1 MMRAATERKIQLI
14 RFFETLIVQ
23 ELGRTSFNFKKE
35 GIYGVREGALRR
47 KYMLTYIFFVRP
59 LLEHGVYE
67 KVPYEKYML
76 TYIFFVRP
84 LLEHGVYE
92 KVPYEKYMLTYI
104 FFVRPLLEHGVYEKV
119 PCAHACARLSRLSF
133 RALLTSG

>member
-1 MMRAATERKIQLI
+1 MWVGYNPTIKLLLHVHL
-14 RFFETLIVQ
+14 TC
-23 ELGRTSFNFKKE
+23 N
-35 GIYGVREGALRR
+35 YGVREGALRR

-92 KVPYEKYMLTYI
+92 KVP
-104 FFVRPLLEHGVYEKV
+104 
-119 PCAHACARLSRLSF
+119 CAHTCARLSRLSF
-133 RALLTSG
+133 RALLTNG

>member
-1 MMRAATERKIQLI
+1 
-14 RFFETLIVQ
+14 
-23 ELGRTSFNFKKE
+23 
-35 GIYGVREGALRR
+35 
-47 KYMLTYIFFVRP
+47 MLSYIFFVRP

-92 KVPYEKYMLTYI
+92 KVPYENICLRMTYI
-104 FFVRPLLEHGVYEKV
+104 YFRKAPSRTWRVREGALQKIYAYVYIFRKAPSRTWRVREGALRARM
-119 PCAHACARLSRLSF
+119 CALFTSCYFQCLALS
-133 RALLTSG
+133 

>member
-1 MMRAATERKIQLI
+1 MTNSTLTKPIYILQSVNLINSVVYKIPYRRA
-14 RFFETLIVQ
+14 
-23 ELGRTSFNFKKE
+23 
-35 GIYGVREGALRR
+35 YGVREGALRR

-76 TYIFFVRP
+76 TYIFF
-84 LLEHGVYE
+84 L
-92 KVPYEKYMLTYI
+92 
-104 FFVRPLLEHGVYEKV
+104 RPLLEHGVYEKV